1 MATLSATAPELIA
14 FPPPVEAARPWD
26 VMAIGLPGTPRTGRG
41 RTRAPAIK
49 KRARGAFFASRAAG
63 LLRLYSSKMPK

>member
-41 RTRAPAIK
+41 
-49 KRARGAFFASRAAG
+49 
-63 LLRLYSSKMPK
+63 